1 MMIALVLAILLL
13 AQCAGPDG
21 ESEAR
26 KGEPTEEVREDR
38 SVLDTRTGANPKLGS
53 SLNQLLNAYHQGGI
67 VEAHAFAKRH
77 MMVIENDRVQVTIV
91 TTEET
96 IDEVRNAVEA
106 VGGEY
111 QLHYKDLLQA
121 LVPIGELES
130 LANRSDIQIV
140 REPIRAIAE

>member
-1 MMIALVLAILLL
+1 MIALVLGIFLL
-13 AQCAGPDG
+13 AQCAGPVG
-21 ESEAR
+21 EIKAR
-26 KGEPTEEVREDR
+26 KGEPGENMGGDSPVFNAR
-38 SVLDTRTGANPKLGS
+38 SGANPKLGS
-53 SLNQLLNAYHQGGI
+53 SLNRLLNAYHQGGI
-67 VEAHAFAKRH
+67 AGAHAFAERH

-96 IDEVRNAVEA
+96 IDEVRSAVEA

-121 LVPIGELES
+121 MVPIGELES

-140 REPIRAIAE
+140 REPVRAIAE